1 MSSRRKRMAKG
12 VYRDRYGLSATV
24 KVGTGSNAR
33 QREKQFPFDT
43 PLRDI
48 KAWQGDTRS
57 DLGRALGRSPESPR
71 GTLADDATA
80 YLTQVKTLASYKSRV
95 CEVNAW
101 TALYGR
107 LRRSQITSEHVRKAR
122 GTWLEQKYTTKT
134 VNNRVQT
141 LRHMYRVLDGSKAPT
156 PADDVAPLPVAP
168 SVKILVPAKTF
179 RTVAA
184 NLTDAK
190 TRARFMVIASTG
202 VRPAELKRA
211 ERADVDLERKAWGHF
226 DGSDYAKALYA
237 AGWPEDVR
245 RYQARHSMALELA
258 ERGIDLADVSAVLGH
273 RQIATTRKHYA
284 PVLVSRLKDAS
295 ERLAGRFKGW
305 QPDLDEPVDGAG
317 HGSKQPRLR
326 RRFNRHGRDSALKSQ
341 PRGDTAPV

>member
-1 MSSRRKRMAKG
+1 LTLTGGRAWWRRGPRLKPRG
-12 VYRDRYGLSATV
+12 RDEFSTQADGEGRLSGPLRTV
-24 KVGTGSNAR
+24 GN
-33 QREKQFPFDT
+33 REGRHRVERPAAGEAVPVDT

-95 CEVNAW
+95 CGVNAW

-190 TRARFMVIASTG
+190 TRRGSWSSLPLAS
-202 VRPAELKRA
+202 
-211 ERADVDLERKAWGHF
+211 DLR
-226 DGSDYAKALYA
+226 S
-237 AGWPEDVR
+237 
-245 RYQARHSMALELA
+245 
-258 ERGIDLADVSAVLGH
+258 
-273 RQIATTRKHYA
+273 
-284 PVLVSRLKDAS
+284 
-295 ERLAGRFKGW
+295 
-305 QPDLDEPVDGAG
+305 
-317 HGSKQPRLR
+317 
-326 RRFNRHGRDSALKSQ
+326 
-341 PRGDTAPV
+341 

>member
-1 MSSRRKRMAKG
+1 VAGRHAVRTWAGARSLAAK
-12 VYRDRYGLSATV
+12 V
-24 KVGTGSNAR
+24 
-33 QREKQFPFDT
+33 
-43 PLRDI
+43 
-48 KAWQGDTRS
+48 
-57 DLGRALGRSPESPR
+57 
-71 GTLADDATA
+71 
-80 YLTQVKTLASYKSRV
+80 
-95 CEVNAW
+95 
-101 TALYGR
+101 
-107 LRRSQITSEHVRKAR
+107 
-122 GTWLEQKYTTKT
+122 
-134 VNNRVQT
+134 
-141 LRHMYRVLDGSKAPT
+141 
-156 PADDVAPLPVAP
+156 
-168 SVKILVPAKTF
+168 LVPAKTF
-179 RTVAA
+179 RLVAA

-211 ERADVDLERKAWGHF
+211 ERADVDLERKAWIVRTAKGGEPRAFWLNADMVGAWEAFITADAWGHF

-245 RYQARHSMALELA
+245 PYQARHSMALELA